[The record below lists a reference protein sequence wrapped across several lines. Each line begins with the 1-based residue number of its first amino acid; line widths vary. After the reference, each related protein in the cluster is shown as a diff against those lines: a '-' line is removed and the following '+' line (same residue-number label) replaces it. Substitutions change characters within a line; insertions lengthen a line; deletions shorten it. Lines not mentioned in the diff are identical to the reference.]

1 LTDAQHREIQELLG
15 AYALDAVDKDVAEV
29 IDQHLEECVKCSVEV
44 AQHHEVAGLLANSG
58 GASPAGL
65 WDGIAARLNGASPP
79 SWERLAS
86 RLGTAP
92 DAHATAEDADVG
104 AAVAHGS
111 DTGGTAEDADVGAA
125 VAHGSDTGGTA
136 DGPTPAQVVPIDRA
150 RRRNRMLVR
159 GASIVAAA
167 AAVVAVVLGVQ
178 VHHLHGQVSALQSNR
193 LSAVERSALADPST
207 KTIELA
213 AGSAADAPSRKVTV
227 VLTKSGTGFV
237 EAGALDALPS
247 DQTYQLWAVIGDQTI
262 SLGLLGSQPS
272 VVPFSVAGN
281 ADVSAFAITAER
293 AGGVVHSTHQPVVAG
308 EVTV

>member
-1 LTDAQHREIQELLG
+1 MSATPLTDAQHREIQELLG

-29 IDQHLEECVKCSVEV
+29 IDQHLKECVKCSVEV

-92 DAHATAEDADVG
+92 DARA
-104 AAVAHGS
+104 
-111 DTGGTAEDADVGAA
+111 TAEDADVGAA

>member
-1 LTDAQHREIQELLG
+1 
-15 AYALDAVDKDVAEV
+15 
-29 IDQHLEECVKCSVEV
+29 
-44 AQHHEVAGLLANSG
+44 
-58 GASPAGL
+58 
-65 WDGIAARLNGASPP
+65 
-79 SWERLAS
+79 
-86 RLGTAP
+86 
-92 DAHATAEDADVG
+92 
-104 AAVAHGS
+104 
-111 DTGGTAEDADVGAA
+111 
-125 VAHGSDTGGTA
+125 
-136 DGPTPAQVVPIDRA
+136 
-150 RRRNRMLVR
+150 MLVR

>member
-1 LTDAQHREIQELLG
+1 VSATPLTDAQHREIQELLG

-92 DAHATAEDADVG
+92 DARA
-104 AAVAHGS
+104 
-111 DTGGTAEDADVGAA
+111 TAEDADVGAA

>member
-1 LTDAQHREIQELLG
+1 MSTNPLTDARHREIQEFLG
-15 AYALDAVDKDVAEV
+15 AYALDAVDKDVADV
-29 IDQHLEECVKCSVEV
+29 IERHLGECVKCSVEV

-65 WDGIAARLNGASPP
+65 WDGIAARLDRSSPP

-86 RLGTAP
+86 RLGP
-92 DAHATAEDADVG
+92 VRSADQ
-104 AAVAHGS
+104 A
-111 DTGGTAEDADVGAA
+111 
-125 VAHGSDTGGTA
+125 A
-136 DGPTPAQVVPIDRA
+136 DGSPEGGGVPVRADDPSPADVVPIDRA
-150 RRRNRMLVR
+150 RRRNRVLLR

-178 VHHLHGQVSALQSNR
+178 VHHLHGQVSALQSNTT
-193 LSAVERSALADPST
+193 LSAAEQSALAEPST
-207 KTIELA
+207 RRVEL
-213 AGSAADAPSRKVTV
+213 SAAPSSSATAPSGKVTV

-237 EAGALDALPS
+237 EAGALSALPG

-281 ADVSAFAITAER
+281 AGVSAFAITAEH
-293 AGGVVHSTHQPVVAG
+293 AGGVIHSTHQPVVAG

>member
-1 LTDAQHREIQELLG
+1 MSATPLTDAQHREIQELLG

-92 DAHATAEDADVG
+92 DGHA
-104 AAVAHGS
+104 
-111 DTGGTAEDADVGAA
+111 TAEDADVGAA